1 MPSPFAQSRVALHQL
16 AQRLMRHGLI
26 LLSMAMMVGNAAAE
40 PSADATEWAT
50 AISKH
55 AKDGR
60 VIVFR
65 YVTEFRPSFVK
76 ASLPDRVILVWRYE
90 TLSGLPVAAER
101 EEMDRMEDMLSPF
114 VEKVG
119 FGMLAMVS
127 TGNGFREWT
136 YYVRSEDEFLKA
148 LNVALAGERR
158 FPIEVH
164 TGPDPQW
171 FTYERFRRGIR
182 Q

>member
-1 MPSPFAQSRVALHQL
+1 
-16 AQRLMRHGLI
+16 MRRGFI

-40 PSADATEWAT
+40 PSADATAWAT
-50 AISKH
+50 ATSKH

-90 TLSGLPVAAER
+90 TPSGLPVATER
-101 EEMDRMEDMLSPF
+101 EEMDRMEDMLSPL

-148 LNVALAGERR
+148 LNMALAGQRR

-171 FTYERFRRGIR
+171 STYERFRRGIR